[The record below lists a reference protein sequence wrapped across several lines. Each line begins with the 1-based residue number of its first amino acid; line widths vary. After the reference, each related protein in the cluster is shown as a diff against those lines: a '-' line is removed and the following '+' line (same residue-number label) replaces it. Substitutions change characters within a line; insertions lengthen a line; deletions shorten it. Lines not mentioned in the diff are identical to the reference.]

1 MPLKGTRFE
10 TREDIMR
17 NATAQLNTI
26 PKDAFH
32 SLEAI
37 SYAET

>member
-1 MPLKGTRFE
+1 
-10 TREDIMR
+10 MR

-37 SYAET
+37 SYAETW